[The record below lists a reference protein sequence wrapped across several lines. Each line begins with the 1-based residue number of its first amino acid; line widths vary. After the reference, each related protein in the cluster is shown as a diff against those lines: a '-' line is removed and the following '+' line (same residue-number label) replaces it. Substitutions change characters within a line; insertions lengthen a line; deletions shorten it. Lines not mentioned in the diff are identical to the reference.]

1 MEGEEAG
8 FECFIPKGQ
17 LFLHDTASASQKS
30 PEITWNAN
38 TKEPI
43 ELAAHSR
50 ERGAEIS
57 N

>member
-50 ERGAEIS
+50 EGGAEIS